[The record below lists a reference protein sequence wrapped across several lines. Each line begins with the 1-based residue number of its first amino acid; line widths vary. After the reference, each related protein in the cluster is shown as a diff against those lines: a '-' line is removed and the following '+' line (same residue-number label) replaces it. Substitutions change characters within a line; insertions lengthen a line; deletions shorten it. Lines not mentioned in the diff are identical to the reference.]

1 MKEVGGMTAK
11 QAVAELASPGIEAI
25 RHVYRYAESDA
36 QRIAALIEIAGAAAA
51 LARTVRRYRP
61 VDAAELYGLVTR
73 RADVGPVL
81 GRGQWLPTMTF
92 HVPEA
97 ARIKPKRRKATGTRV
112 PRRPVP
118 AGTQL
123 ALFGPRSGR

>member
-1 MKEVGGMTAK
+1 MEEVGGVTAK

-25 RHVYRYAESDA
+25 RQVYRYAESDA
-36 QRIAALIEIAGAAAA
+36 QRVAALIEIAGAAAA

-61 VDAAELYGLVTR
+61 VDAAELYGLVSH

-97 ARIKPKRRKATGTRV
+97 ARVKPKRRKASRALPV
-112 PRRPVP
+112 RRSAP
-118 AGTQL
+118 
-123 ALFGPRSGR
+123 